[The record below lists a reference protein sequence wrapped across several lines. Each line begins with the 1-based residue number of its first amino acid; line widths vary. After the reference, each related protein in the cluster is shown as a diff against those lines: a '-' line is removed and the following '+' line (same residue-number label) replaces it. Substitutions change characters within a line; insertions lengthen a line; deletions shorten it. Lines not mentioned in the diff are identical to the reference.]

1 MRGSYR
7 HVKEILALHERGLSH
22 TCSDCNIKNTK
33 PFPNVRKRL
42 FVSLNKIFKDNTG
55 IGFIT
60 GLCGCYGLMTA
71 HMI

>member
-1 MRGSYR
+1 MFGD
-7 HVKEILALHERGLSH
+7 G
-22 TCSDCNIKNTK
+22 
-33 PFPNVRKRL
+33 F